1 MIRSI
6 RDYDNIGSQGQQP
19 VAAGYNPG
27 TSDPIG
33 NPYGPL
39 KDSLAP
45 GFRRKSFIFVITVI
59 QIVVF
64 VVMLA
69 IAQWNYGGAFVKC
82 NEMGGP
88 AGAVMYL
95 FGAKW
100 LPAIQRGEVFRF
112 VTPAFLHGGILH
124 IFMNL
129 VFQQMLCYKFE
140 TDWGTQRTIVMY
152 FLTAFGATLL
162 ACTAS
167 PNSLSVGASGA
178 LFGMLGVASSYL
190 FLNWRDMPP
199 QERIQRVCNLTCII
213 LFNFIIAIGWN
224 ESNTGQ
230 GTIDIYA
237 HLGGLIS
244 GVCLGLA
251 FGKSISQ
258 PARPAYGTALNVRR
272 LGILTTLIYFS
283 ANLACSFFAVNSR
296 FDNVNP
302 LDWTS
307 C

>member
-6 RDYDNIGSQGQQP
+6 RDYNNIGAQQSQLPPQ
-19 VAAGYNPG
+19 GYNTG
-27 TSDPIG
+27 SDPVG

-39 KDSLAP
+39 KDFLAP
-45 GFRRKSFIFVITVI
+45 GFRKKSFIFVITVI

-64 VVMLA
+64 LTMLVV
-69 IAQWNYGGAFVKC
+69 AQWKYGGAFVKC

-88 AGAVMYL
+88 TGAVEYL

-100 LPAIQRGEVFRF
+100 LPSIQEGQVFRF
-112 VTPAFLHGGILH
+112 ITPTFLHGGILH

-129 VFQQMLCYKFE
+129 VFQQMLCYRFE
-140 TDWGTQRTIVMY
+140 TDWGTKRMVILY

-178 LFGMLGVASSYL
+178 LFGMLGVGVSYL
-190 FLNWRDMPP
+190 YLNWHDIVPAIRL
-199 QERIQRVCNLTCII
+199 QRMCNLTCII
-213 LFNFIIAIGWN
+213 IINFMIAIGWN
-224 ESNTGQ
+224 ESDSGQ

-244 GVCLGLA
+244 GLCLGLA
-251 FGKSISQ
+251 FGKSISN
-258 PARPAYGTALNVRR
+258 PARPAYGNALSVRR

-283 ANLACSFFAVNSR
+283 ANLACSFF
-296 FDNVNP
+296 
-302 LDWTS
+302 
-307 C
+307 CC

>member
-6 RDYDNIGSQGQQP
+6 RDYDNIGSQQP
-19 VAAGYNPG
+19 PRQVAAGYNP
-27 TSDPIG
+27 SSADPIG

-39 KDSLAP
+39 KDFLAP
-45 GFRRKSFIFVITVI
+45 GFRKKSFIFVITVI

-69 IAQWNYGGAFVKC
+69 VAQWKYGGAFVKC

-88 AGAVMYL
+88 TGAVEYL

-100 LPAIQRGEVFRF
+100 LPAIQRGQVFRF
-112 VTPAFLHGGILH
+112 ITPAFLHGGILH

-129 VFQQMLCYKFE
+129 VFQQMLCYRFE
-140 TDWGTQRTIVMY
+140 TDWGTKRTIVMY

-178 LFGMLGVASSYL
+178 LNGLLGVAVSYL
-190 FLNWRDMPP
+190 FLNWQDILPAM
-199 QERIQRVCNLTCII
+199 RIQRACNLVCII
-213 LFNFIIAIGWN
+213 IFNFIIAIGWN
-224 ESNTGQ
+224 GK
-230 GTIDIYA
+230 IDIYA

-244 GVCLGLA
+244 GICLGLA

-258 PARPAYGTALNVRR
+258 PARPAYGSALNVRR

-283 ANLACSFFAVNSR
+283 ANLACSFFAVHSKYNHV
-296 FDNVNP
+296 DP
-302 LDWTS
+302 LDWVS